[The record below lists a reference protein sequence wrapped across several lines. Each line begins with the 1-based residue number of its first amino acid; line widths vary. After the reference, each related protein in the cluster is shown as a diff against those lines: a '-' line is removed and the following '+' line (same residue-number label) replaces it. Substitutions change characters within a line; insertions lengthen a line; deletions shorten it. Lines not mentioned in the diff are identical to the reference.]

1 MTGPGGLGDS
11 VGVVY
16 ADVRFKGDKAPKDVS
31 RILDDAGDEGNA
43 EMEDIGDKWGDTLD
57 KRLKSS
63 TKDTGR
69 DVARGISAGID
80 REGLKITKIVE
91 QLDPDGTVGKSWV
104 TREIKSIE
112 KAAGDAAA
120 SGAFNKVSSI
130 FTDAIGAGFNV
141 SGKSPL
147 IALLIPLF
155 GFIAEL
161 VVGAVQA
168 ANALVAVLLVI
179 PNLIGAIV
187 LQVGVLFLAFKGLG
201 TAIQGAFA
209 ATNAWELN
217 EAIKD
222 LTPSAQKFVK
232 SLLPLRD
239 LFNKLQK
246 SAQENFFARFEDAVD
261 PISKVAKVLG
271 NIAITGVG
279 QIANALGGLA
289 KSVLLFFADPV
300 FARFLSQLIP
310 ATVRWIE
317 SFGPALNEFL
327 LGLANLGTAVMP
339 FFEWLGQA
347 LNGVLADF
355 GRWLSSLSVDPEFL
369 AWLDRMKVTL
379 GLAGDAIMSIVG
391 AVKEL
396 VDALDRAG
404 ANETLQDI
412 AAQFKQIGDFLKS
425 EDGTK
430 AMEGLLHI
438 IQILAWTLV
447 FTVGIFLTWLLVI
460 EVTAELIKNVL
471 GPALGDFFNWLGGK
485 ILWLIDFFM
494 MIPESWLA
502 VFQEIGATIKT
513 YYTEWFAFLGN
524 LVVGLVEFIGNIIG
538 WLISQLFN
546 LAGAVTTWF
555 HDRWVDISDWFGSL
569 GSRISDA
576 VGSLWNTLWQA
587 GANLIAGLIAG
598 AKSQFGNLIAT
609 IREAAQLIR
618 NFWPFSPAKEG
629 PLSGSGDPMI
639 AGQKIIQR
647 IAAGIDMEAPA
658 LQDATT
664 NAASNV
670 TMGAG
675 AVQMNFYGPTPT
687 ASQAGAIGGAAG
699 NGLAD
704 ALAQRNTRLAVRSI
718 GAAA

>member
-1 MTGPGGLGDS
+1 MTGPLTEGP
-11 VGVVY
+11 VGVAY
-16 ADVRFKGDKAPKDVS
+16 AEVRFTGDKAPRDVS
-31 RILDDAGDEGNA
+31 RILDDVSDDGNA

-57 KRLKSS
+57 KHLKTS

-69 DVARGISAGID
+69 DVARGISAGIE
-80 REGLKITKIVE
+80 REGLKITKIVD
-91 QLDPDGTVGKSWV
+91 QLDPDGNVGKSWV

-112 KAAGDAAA
+112 KAATEAAA
-120 SGAFNKVSSI
+120 SGGFNKVGSI
-130 FTDAIGAGFNV
+130 FTDAVGAGFNV

-147 IALLIPLF
+147 IALLIPLV

-168 ANALVAVLLVI
+168 ANALAAVLLTI
-179 PNLIGAIV
+179 PSLIGAII
-187 LQVGVLFLAFKGLG
+187 LQVGVLFLAFKGVG

-217 EAIKD
+217 EAIKN

-239 LFNKLQK
+239 LFNKLSK
-246 SAQENFFARFEDAVD
+246 TAQENFFARFEDAVD

-279 QIANALGGLA
+279 QIATALGGLA

-317 SFGPALNEFL
+317 DFGPQLNEFL
-327 LGLANLGTAVMP
+327 LGLANLGSAIMP
-339 FFEWLGQA
+339 FFEWLGGA
-347 LNGVLADF
+347 LNGILGDF

-369 AWLDRMKVTL
+369 DWLDRMKVTL
-379 GLAGDAIMSIVG
+379 ALAGDAIMAIVG

-396 VDALDRAG
+396 VASLDRAG

-412 AAQFKQIGDFLKS
+412 AAQFRQIGDFLKS

-438 IQILAWTLV
+438 IQVLAWTLT

-460 EVTAELIKNVL
+460 EVTAEFVKNVL
-471 GPALGDFFNWLGGK
+471 GPIIGKFFDWLGEK
-485 ILWLIDFFM
+485 IIWLVNFFK
-494 MIPESWLA
+494 MIPVAWLA
-502 VFQEIGATIKT
+502 VFQEIGATIVT
-513 YYTEWFAFLGN
+513 YYTQWFAFLGN
-524 LVVGLVEFIGNIIG
+524 LGWTLVQAVGAAIG
-538 WLISQLFN
+538 WLISGLFTV
-546 LAGAVTTWF
+546 AGAIATWV
-555 HDRWVDISDWFGSL
+555 HDRWVEISNFAGSIGTAISNAVSNFGSL
-569 GSRISDA
+569 LYQAGRNVVQGLINGILSM
-576 VGSLWNTLWQA
+576 VGSVGSA
-587 GANLIAGLIAG
+587 MSAIGGKISGFI
-598 AKSQFGNLIAT
+598 
-609 IREAAQLIR
+609 
-618 NFWPFSPAKEG
+618 PHSPAKEG
-629 PLSGSGDPMI
+629 PLSGSGDPFY
-639 AGQKIIQR
+639 GGEKISQR
-647 IAAGIDMEAPA
+647 IAEGIEMGAPDISGA
-658 LQDATT
+658 MT
-664 NAASNV
+664 NATSNV
-670 TMGAG
+670 VMGAG

-687 ASQAGAIGGAAG
+687 ASQAGTIGGAAG
-699 NGLAD
+699 NGLAN